1 MPLKDKLILGPID
14 KYQIHGRFPWKM
26 ILCIMIVTFS
36 TAQVQIMVK
45 NSSDQNRVESL
56 NFYRMFV
63 NADVWILLILTWCRR
78 ITTMMDFKDQRT
90 FIISMKWLISC
101 RRLLK
106 DTTTFLIL
114 NYHTICSKTMNSCNK
129 YLLNSNIAKIRLS
142 LNL

>member
-129 YLLNSNIAKIRLS
+129 YLLNSNIAKIILS